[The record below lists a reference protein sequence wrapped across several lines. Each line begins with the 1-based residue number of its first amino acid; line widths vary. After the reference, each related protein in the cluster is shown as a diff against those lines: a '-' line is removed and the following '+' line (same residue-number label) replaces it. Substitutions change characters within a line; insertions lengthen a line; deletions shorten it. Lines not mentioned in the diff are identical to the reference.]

1 MTLSEFIKKRL
12 DELGMKRSNLI
23 NDYDLAWSTLS
34 NIDHDK
40 PINKVT
46 QEKLAKALQCS
57 QGDIQKCLAE
67 MPSPLRKEATKP
79 EGLAGISITAKKVK
93 IKKDEVDKLM
103 REKPYVTAPDPE
115 EPAEVFQPDEDDE
128 DEEQAEYT
136 LSEVK
141 TFEKMA
147 LNDYQQHLRDLA
159 WRIFLSG
166 IPGTHTVKDMYADIG
181 YALVQELGIKN
192 KGGETE

>member
-46 QEKLAKALQCS
+46 QEKLAKALRCS

-67 MPSPLRKEATKP
+67 MPSPFRKEATKP

-93 IKKDEVDKLM
+93 IKKDEVEKLM

-115 EPAEVFQPDEDDE
+115 EPTEVFETDEPEPEVDMMFPV
-128 DEEQAEYT
+128 EEVEPKETLAEFKARLT
-136 LSEVK
+136 QILLE
-141 TFEKMA
+141 EM
-147 LNDYQQHLRDLA
+147 
-159 WRIFLSG
+159 
-166 IPGTHTVKDMYADIG
+166 
-181 YALVQELGIKN
+181 LVTESSLTSLVLQKFGKRVVEELKSHA
-192 KGGETE
+192 E

>member
-46 QEKLAKALQCS
+46 QEKLAKALRCS

-67 MPSPLRKEATKP
+67 MPSPFRKEATKP
-79 EGLAGISITAKKVK
+79 EGLAGISITAKK
-93 IKKDEVDKLM
+93 
-103 REKPYVTAPDPE
+103 
-115 EPAEVFQPDEDDE
+115 
-128 DEEQAEYT
+128 
-136 LSEVK
+136 
-141 TFEKMA
+141 
-147 LNDYQQHLRDLA
+147 
-159 WRIFLSG
+159 
-166 IPGTHTVKDMYADIG
+166 
-181 YALVQELGIKN
+181 
-192 KGGETE
+192 

>member
-1 MTLSEFIKKRL
+1 MKLGEFIKKRL
-12 DELGMKRSNLI
+12 KELGMKRSNLI

-67 MPSPLRKEATKP
+67 MPSPFRKEATKP
-79 EGLAGISITAKKVK
+79 EGTAGISITAKKVK
-93 IKKDEVDKLM
+93 IKKDEVEKLM

-115 EPAEVFQPDEDDE
+115 EPATVFQPEAETEVDMMFPV
-128 DEEQAEYT
+128 EEPMVEKPEETLAEFKAQLT
-136 LSEVK
+136 QMLMEEMLVTEASLKSIVLQNFGRRVVEV
-141 TFEKMA
+141 
-147 LNDYQQHLRDLA
+147 L
-159 WRIFLSG
+159 
-166 IPGTHTVKDMYADIG
+166 
-181 YALVQELGIKN
+181 
-192 KGGETE
+192 KGGNKE

>member
-46 QEKLAKALQCS
+46 QEKLAKALRCS

-67 MPSPLRKEATKP
+67 MPSPFRKEATKP

-93 IKKDEVDKLM
+93 IKKDEVEKLM

-115 EPAEVFQPDEDDE
+115 EPALVFRPEEEPEVDMMFPV
-128 DEEQAEYT
+128 EEVEPKETLAEFKARLT
-136 LSEVK
+136 QILLEEMLVTESSLTSLVLQKFGKRVVEELK
-141 TFEKMA
+141 THAE
-147 LNDYQQHLRDLA
+147 
-159 WRIFLSG
+159 
-166 IPGTHTVKDMYADIG
+166 
-181 YALVQELGIKN
+181 
-192 KGGETE
+192 